1 MTHTPIQIIA
11 ETSVYEVLVEAR
23 KSWSHKDIIKDI
35 ITFCAEQPDLTFEI
49 ELLKAIQKFKEANE

>member
-1 MTHTPIQIIA
+1 MTNTPIEIIA
-11 ETSVYEVLVEAR
+11 ETSVYAVLVEAR
-23 KSWSHKDIIKDI
+23 KQWSYKEIIEDI